1 MYGNT
6 LRIPYTS
13 RDFPSGT
20 IAPSGDLQTGW
31 GDLLWAALAVSPAR
45 VRSRISSRSNS
56 ASAAKIPNTRR
67 PAAVVVS
74 ICAPCP
80 VSTRRPTPRVDRS
93 CMMLTRWT
101 SVRLRR
107 ARFQRLGAVYFRD
120 AGVADQH
127 VSQTAVCDTRAKAP
141 AGEHLSVSYPMS
153 DSMSCIRRAR
163 VSRPRRRPASRVAA
177 QILDQV
183 PPARA
188 ADASREYAICGDDE
202 RLLPS
207 SQRKVQAVVDRAAA
221 VGPLHCLGLSP
232 LDPLAATAR
241 TAPVTAGESSAP
253 RQPGWCALDANGRTA
268 LVSPR
273 RTWPLV
279 AMSPLPALPSVHRH
293 ARTAA
298 SSPSSG
304 CSARATTASVSAGLA
319 TTSEVG
325 SFPVVPVNAQQAR
338 LEVLLWVP

>member
-56 ASAAKIPNTRR
+56 ASAAKIPNTRQ

-107 ARFQRLGAVYFRD
+107 ASFQRLGAVYFRD

-127 VSQTAVCDTRAKAP
+127 VSQTAVCDTQARAPPSARRRVSY
-141 AGEHLSVSYPMS
+141 SVS
-153 DSMSCIRRAR
+153 DSLSCRRHANEPPKLIGR
-163 VSRPRRRPASRVAA
+163 AHASTGVSR
-177 QILDQV
+177 
-183 PPARA
+183 
-188 ADASREYAICGDDE
+188 
-202 RLLPS
+202 
-207 SQRKVQAVVDRAAA
+207 
-221 VGPLHCLGLSP
+221 
-232 LDPLAATAR
+232 
-241 TAPVTAGESSAP
+241 
-253 RQPGWCALDANGRTA
+253 
-268 LVSPR
+268 
-273 RTWPLV
+273 
-279 AMSPLPALPSVHRH
+279 
-293 ARTAA
+293 
-298 SSPSSG
+298 
-304 CSARATTASVSAGLA
+304 
-319 TTSEVG
+319 
-325 SFPVVPVNAQQAR
+325 
-338 LEVLLWVP
+338 